1 MVSTTR
7 LLAAHGGHAV
17 WLGAKPRNF
26 VGRAQVAA
34 TSRGT
39 PNVRTT
45 TSNLADLVAFTRALQ
60 WATTHWAA
68 GKPVCIRYSS
78 EYAARIAS
86 GAWRAKKHKP
96 MAAEARRA
104 WHALRKLKGG
114 DNVWM
119 QHAPVALAWSG
130 QALQIA
136 KAGQSGTE
144 TYAADVD

>member
-1 MVSTTR
+1 M
-7 LLAAHGGHAV
+7 
-17 WLGAKPRNF
+17 
-26 VGRAQVAA
+26 
-34 TSRGT
+34 
-39 PNVRTT
+39 
-45 TSNLADLVAFTRALQ
+45 
-60 WATTHWAA
+60 
-68 GKPVCIRYSS
+68 CIRYSS